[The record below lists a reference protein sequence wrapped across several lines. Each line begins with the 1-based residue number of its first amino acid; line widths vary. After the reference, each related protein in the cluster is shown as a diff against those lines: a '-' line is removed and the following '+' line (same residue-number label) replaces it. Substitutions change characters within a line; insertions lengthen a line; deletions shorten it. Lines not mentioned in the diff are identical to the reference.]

1 MRRALIIFIA
11 VIAVMLVCP
20 ATAPSAKSP
29 SKTFET
35 PTINIVSPRD
45 IGDPSYSGDEDDGD
59 GDIVGLRD
67 GTKFDGGPSGVQ
79 SATGIKAWW
88 MYYWMFF
95 RLWM

>member
-11 VIAVMLVCP
+11 VITVMLVCP

-29 SKTFET
+29 SETVGT

-45 IGDPSYSGDEDDGD
+45 MGDPGHSGDEDDGD

-67 GTKFDGGPSGVQ
+67 GTKYDGGAFGVQ

-88 MYYWMFF
+88 MYYLMFF
-95 RLWM
+95 RF